1 MGWKLQLQ
9 GKEKKKASPQN
20 TDSKFSKSSK
30 RLLNGW
36 IDWLAKKEKLKTTT
50 FSKKQ
55 RIYRPAPYKSSTL
68 APFREKNLI
77 PSPLRPQF

>member
-1 MGWKLQLQ
+1 MKGAAS
-9 GKEKKKASPQN
+9 GKIKIKIKGSPQN

-36 IDWLAKKEKLKTTT
+36 IDWLPKKEKLKTTT

-55 RIYRPAPYKSSTL
+55 WIYRSAPYKSAGL
-68 APFREKNLI
+68 LY
-77 PSPLRPQF
+77 